1 MTISNINI
9 FGFGPLSDR
18 TISLTGEENRV
29 DTGENSES
37 KALGAF
43 IIAVFCG
50 FREDI
55 AAREPERKWE
65 AAALLPSRAEFRP
78 ENGEFGGELAFS
90 EGQYEYIASAVWG
103 DSAETDRV
111 VLIRVGEHSVN
122 LVAGETVCEKASG
135 IDPLDMAALITMPKD
150 GQSATRMLTALE
162 KRYAAAGTN
171 RPGTRGGNTA
181 PIQKLTAEAAKLD
194 DPDGTGLIQ
203 RLEAHQTDLAA
214 ELERITALENDVQD
228 LNGKIKTVEKLAG
241 GSSDAT
247 SAAPRP
253 DNAEL
258 LRLCRTKD
266 NYDRAENLR
275 LTLLELDKQLEAEDK
290 RVRRRHILPLVL
302 LWLLAV
308 VSVAAIVLLAIYPEN
323 VAFLRPLLQAV
334 GKYRFAALIGVSAV
348 FLLSVI
354 GIAACSGA
362 GMQRVYEL
370 EDEFKFKKRELAEL
384 LGLEPDDEALA
395 ADGGD
400 NEESFGERADKAIA
414 VLKAR
419 AEKAE
424 HILNTAD
431 SPAAEKAVDNSSP
444 AAEAEKRLEVLIA
457 LREQRLNDL
466 AAAGDCAEIKERLR
480 ELSGA
485 LTVARTHR
493 DAIKLAV
500 TALENSAPA
509 GNDRSAFIADFEPLA
524 CAQLSALTGGNYTKL
539 RLSPELTAAV
549 EENGT
554 MRGTGAFSSDT
565 HSRIMLAL
573 KRAQLALQSEL
584 GSPWFSLVPERSEI
598 LDGAQNDGCAQ
609 LIAANI

>member
-18 TISLTGEENRV
+18 SISLTGGENRA
-29 DTGENSES
+29 DTGENSEIS
-37 KALGAF
+37 EDKAIGAF
-43 IIAVFCG
+43 ITAIFCG

-65 AAALLPSRAEFRP
+65 AAALLPSRAEYRP

-103 DSAETDRV
+103 DSAETDRI

-122 LVAGETVCEKASG
+122 LAPGETVCGKAAG

-162 KRYAAAGTN
+162 KRYAAAGAN
-171 RPGTRGGNTA
+171 RPGTRGGNA
-181 PIQKLTAEAAKLD
+181 VPVQKLKREAAKLD
-194 DPDGTGLIQ
+194 NPDGTGLIQ

-214 ELERITALENDVQD
+214 ELERIAALENDVQD
-228 LNGKIKTVEKLAG
+228 LNGKIKTVEKLTG
-241 GSSDAT
+241 GSADQASP
-247 SAAPRP
+247 APRP

-266 NYDRAENLR
+266 SYDRAENLR

-290 RVRRRHILPLVL
+290 RVRRRHILPLIL
-302 LWLLAV
+302 LWLLAI
-308 VSVAAIVLLAIYPEN
+308 VSVAGIVLLAIYPEN
-323 VAFLRPLLQAV
+323 IVFLRPLLTAV
-334 GKYRFAALIGVSAV
+334 GNYRFAALIGVSVV

-384 LGLEPDDEALA
+384 LGLDHEDEDFATDDT
-395 ADGGD
+395 D
-400 NEESFGERADKAIA
+400 NKESFGERADKAIA
-414 VLKAR
+414 ALKEI

-424 HILNTAD
+424 HILNTGD
-431 SPAAEKAVDNSSP
+431 RPAADKAVDNASP
-444 AAEAEKRLEVLIA
+444 AAEAEKRLGVLTA
-457 LREQRLNDL
+457 LREQRLGDL
-466 AAAGDCAEIKERLR
+466 AAAGDCADIKERLR
-480 ELSGA
+480 ELNGA
-485 LTVARTHR
+485 LAAARTHR
-493 DAIKLAV
+493 DAIKLAI
-500 TALENSAPA
+500 TALEHSGSA
-509 GNDRSAFIADFEPLA
+509 GNDRSAFISDFERLA
-524 CAQLSALTGGNYTKL
+524 CAHLSALTGGNYTKL
-539 RLSPELTAAV
+539 QLSPELTAAV

-573 KRAQLALQSEL
+573 KRAQLALQRDI
-584 GSPWFSLVPERSEI
+584 GAPWFSLVGSTPEIVTDRNRF
-598 LDGAQNDGCAQ
+598 G
-609 LIAANI
+609 